1 MMTPMAPRQSG
12 SALILALL
20 VVAIVATLASS
31 ILWRQELW
39 IADIGMQREK
49 AVLIGLARSGT
60 DWAQAIL
67 AEDARTSAIDHLGES
82 WTQKIPLIPI
92 DEGELG
98 GFLDDQQGRWNLNNL
113 VRNGK
118 ADPYQFEIMQRL
130 LESLGLPGEL
140 AFALQD
146 WMDSD
151 GESSATG
158 GAEDDFYLSL
168 RSPYRAANAM
178 LSHVDELRLVRG
190 FSPDVIEKLRPFV
203 TALPEFSAINV
214 NTAPREVL
222 AALQQTYSDSDLD
235 AVTSR
240 RERLPFRDLAD
251 FRGTLKKSSFDTREG
266 LLTTASQYFQ
276 ANVAAKY
283 KDSSIELVCMI
294 RRHAGRTEIVWL
306 RHT

>member
-1 MMTPMAPRQSG
+1 MTRMAPRQSG

-67 AEDARTSAIDHLGES
+67 AEDARTSAIDHLGEA

-98 GFLDDQQGRWNLNNL
+98 GFLEDQQGRWNLNNL

-118 ADPYQFEIMQRL
+118 ADPFQFEIMQRL
-130 LESLGLPGEL
+130 LESLGLSVEL

-151 GESSATG
+151 GETSSTG

>member
-67 AEDARTSAIDHLGES
+67 AEDARTSAIDHLGEA

-98 GFLDDQQGRWNLNNL
+98 GFLEDQQGRWNLNNL

-130 LESLGLPGEL
+130 LESLGLSVEL

-146 WMDSD
+146 WMDGD
-151 GESSATG
+151 GETSATA
-158 GAEDDFYLSL
+158 GAEDDFYLLL

-306 RHT
+306 RYT

>member
-1 MMTPMAPRQSG
+1 MMTMEPRQSG

-49 AVLIGLARSGT
+49 GILRGLVRSGT
-60 DWAQAIL
+60 DWARAIL
-67 AEDARTSAIDHLGES
+67 AEDARMSAIDHLGEP
-82 WTQKIPLIPI
+82 WAQKIPLMPV

-98 GFLDDQQGRWNLNNL
+98 GFLEDQQGRWNLNNL

-118 ADPYQFEIMQRL
+118 AEPFQFEIMQRL
-130 LESLGLPGEL
+130 LESLGLPVEL

-146 WMDSD
+146 WIDGD
-151 GESSATG
+151 GEISATA
-158 GAEDDFYLSL
+158 GAEDDYYLLLS
-168 RSPYRAANAM
+168 SPYRAANAM
-178 LSHVDELRLVRG
+178 LSSVDELRLVRG

-214 NTAPREVL
+214 NTAPREVM
-222 AALQQTYSDSDLD
+222 AALQQTYSASDLD

-251 FRGTLKKSSFDTREG
+251 FRGTLKNSSFDTREE

-276 ANVAAKY
+276 ATVAAKY

-294 RRHAGRTEIVWL
+294 RRQAGRTEIVWQ
-306 RHT
+306 RYP